1 MNVFIRI
8 EVLGRELQGR
18 LLLGLAAAER
28 GHHAV
33 ILNNET
39 AFRLAENPLALPV
52 GYFHDNS
59 PGQEGGKTVL
69 HETLAARGWMITGQ
83 DEEHGLLT
91 DDFAKEMGGRFPSR
105 AMANKAAMFAFGP
118 FDADGIR
125 AACPEYADRVVTTGS
140 PRIDFW
146 RRDMAN
152 YFAALGSPADDAAQ
166 PYLLFL
172 MSFSPYRGPFRDEM
186 PRMVFTGASG
196 SEEDLQRRVS
206 ELEESGLDPH
216 LVGCYRRVVS
226 AKLAVEEIARRNPDV
241 TIVHRTHPHEF
252 LEAWQ
257 AVFADAPENVR
268 VVRDN
273 SVSPWIRNARGVI
286 FSGSTVGYEA
296 AFSGVPVVC
305 FQPDGYDATPG
316 VSRMGHRA
324 TTVDEVVALADEILA
339 GNPPHVPSDRAE
351 AMQRTLASRFFA
363 MDGPLAADRI
373 VDVWE
378 ESASDALRSAP
389 PVTVRHLRALPTP
402 RAFARSVRDR
412 LQQALRLER
421 RERHEQRLAAE
432 ELLALKFPPFDL
444 EEVERIH
451 RALVASLGVFAE
463 IRITQVEPR
472 VLHLTKD

>member
-18 LLLGLAAAER
+18 LLLALAAAER
-28 GHHAV
+28 GHRAV
-33 ILNNET
+33 VWNKET
-39 AFRLAENPLALPV
+39 AYRLAAVPDALPPGV
-52 GYFHDNS
+52 FHDNS

-69 HETLAARGWMITGQ
+69 HETLAGRGWMITGQ

-91 DDFAKEMGGRFPSR
+91 DDFAKEMGGRFPPR
-105 AMANKAAMFAFGP
+105 PMANKAAMFAFGP

-125 AACPEYADRVVTTGS
+125 ADCPQYADRVITTGS

-146 RRDMAN
+146 RRDMAG
-152 YFAALGSPADDAAQ
+152 YFDALGSPSDDLEG

-186 PRMVFTGASG
+186 PRMVFTGAAG
-196 SEEDLQRRVS
+196 SEAELMRRVDD
-206 ELEESGLDPH
+206 LEAGGLDPH
-216 LVGCYRRVVS
+216 LVGCYRRVVH

-252 LEAWQ
+252 VQAWRD
-257 AVFADAPENVR
+257 VFADAPGNVR

-273 SVSPWIRNARGVI
+273 SVSPWIRNARGIV

-296 AFSGVPVVC
+296 AFSGLPVVC

-324 TTVDEVVALADEILA
+324 TTVDEVVTLADAILA
-339 GNPPHVPSDRAE
+339 GQEPALPADRAE
-351 AMQRTLASRFFA
+351 GMRRTLESRFFA

-373 VDVWE
+373 VDAWE
-378 ESASDALRSAP
+378 RLAPDTVRSAP
-389 PVTVRHLRALPTP
+389 PVDRRHLRPRPTP
-402 RAFARSVRDR
+402 RTLARTARDVVV
-412 LQQALRLER
+412 QTLRLEST
-421 RERHEQRLAAE
+421 ERQQQRLAAR
-432 ELLALKFPPFDL
+432 ELLDLKFPPFDL
-444 EEVERIH
+444 EEIQRIH
-451 RALVASLGVFAE
+451 RALVTSLGRFSGVE
-463 IRITQVEPR
+463 ITRVGPR
-472 VLHLTKD
+472 VLHLARR